1 MRNLLVG
8 WLVLLA
14 IFGIASASSVS
25 ILNTSLSQLNATA
38 ITPNSTY
45 QYLNTTYSVN
55 VTDNATLTNIFWY
68 FNNTLLNSSN
78 ITSQNI
84 TNGTFNYTFNYNF
97 SGTYPLT
104 FIANDSL
111 NNSVNSTQNITFN
124 QYILPSVSTITPTNS
139 TVNVSQIWQV
149 TATAGSFPIKN
160 ITWDFQ
166 NNFFYDLGFNGVNY
180 QTYAFNQSGF
190 FNTVVQVCDT
200 NDFCSQSQTNIY
212 IASTTPVSYWEV
224 NNASLILNLTP
235 PNEEIMTLTFIP
247 NNDTNSIAQVQ
258 VNWGDGSP
266 IQDVVFP
273 SGTTQYTFIHQYGSI
288 GSYNITT
295 TTCDTIGNCFT
306 QFIATVNYKQNV
318 VGNIGQLLINNN
330 PNTNEGDIFTQALN
344 SFGSVLGITVT
355 TVVGSFLLGVI
366 IVLLVLIIAFI
377 VGLYLYKAIIKG

>member
-8 WLVLLA
+8 WLMLLA
-14 IFGIASASSVS
+14 IFGIASASSIS

-97 SGTYPLT
+97 TGTYPLT
-104 FIANDSL
+104 FIAEDSL

-149 TATAGSFPIKN
+149 TATAGSFPISN

-166 NNFFYDLGFNGVNY
+166 NNFFYDMGFNGVNY
-180 QTYAFNQSGF
+180 QAYAFNQSGF
-190 FNTVVQVCDT
+190 FNTVVQVCDV
-200 NDFCSQSQTNIY
+200 NDFCSQSQTNLY
-212 IASTTPVSYWEV
+212 IASTKPTSYWEV
-224 NNASLILNLTP
+224 NNANLILNLTP
-235 PNEEIMTLTFIP
+235 PNQEMMTLTFIP
-247 NNDTNSIAQVQ
+247 NNDTNSIGQVQ

-266 IQDVVFP
+266 IQDVLFP
-273 SGTTQYTFIHQYGSI
+273 SGTTQYTFIHQYGYV
-288 GSYNITT
+288 GSYNITV
-295 TTCDTIGNCFT
+295 TTCDTIGNCYT

-318 VGNIGQLLINNN
+318 VGNIGQLLVNTN
-330 PNTNEGDIFTQALN
+330 PNTNEGSVFTQALN
-344 SFGSVLGITVT
+344 SFTSILGITVST
-355 TVVGSFLLGVI
+355 AIGSFFFVI
-366 IVLLVLIIAFI
+366 MIFMLSILLIIIFSLLFYKFI
-377 VGLYLYKAIIKG
+377 MK